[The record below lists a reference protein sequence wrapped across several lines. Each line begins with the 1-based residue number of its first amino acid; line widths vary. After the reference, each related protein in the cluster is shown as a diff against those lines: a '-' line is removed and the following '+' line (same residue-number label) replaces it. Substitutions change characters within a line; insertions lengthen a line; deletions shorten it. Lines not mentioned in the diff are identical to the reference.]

1 MGKTLTPRVIRSGP
15 YFPTQPRTG
24 DEDNRIFRKK
34 GLITR
39 GRDGLLYEECLP
51 GLGDVSPDT
60 PETFDQVALTG
71 TLELTADSTTITG
84 TGTQFVTECGL
95 GQRIVVINPGVASWL
110 IQPQR
115 IVSDTEM
122 IVWEAPDT
130 TISGLTGWQIQKIQ
144 AIGDNQ
150 RATFLRGSL
159 VKSDKG
165 NYFSAGTG
173 ELRINGVDL
182 PGASLTMTLQPQL
195 SLLDPT
201 AGTYTN
207 FTLGMDMPTGVS
219 AAGVAGGTKGMQA
232 GTYSVVAQPARKET
246 GGYNLASL
254 PASVTITAGQKV
266 RVTLPTMDTA
276 NGQNAWRISVTPFLA
291 SLGTTKANLL
301 GPWFFYQPATQTL
314 PNITCT
320 DSDVSPSGGTFDIEW
335 LDAEVIFNDKVDF
348 TTPDDPPVE
357 ADYVVSLNS
366 NLVWCSCQGRGFT
379 THPEATA
386 PGPFIVPAKPTNPE
400 AAPLT
405 LAFSSS
411 PPETI
416 LGAFEAQ
423 GRIYL
428 PTTNHLQIAQATP
441 DDVTPILIRPYWTDG
456 FAHENQLI
464 FLDGVLY
471 GFTLG
476 GPTRSSENDDEMQRN
491 WAAPVFEITRN
502 WNAAQVLVGYDP
514 TEDVI
519 LFFHI
524 ADSLNE
530 AGFWTTRVLGYSVAQ
545 QMWNYDDVVSSDE
558 RDMILGG
565 VATVGDHLEVTV
577 GGRDS

>member
-1 MGKTLTPRVIRSGP
+1 MGQKLPPRIIRSGS
-15 YFPTQPRTG
+15 YWPTQPKTG
-24 DEDNRIFRKK
+24 DENARIYRKRA
-34 GLITR
+34 LITR
-39 GRDGLLYEECLP
+39 GRDGLFYEECLP
-51 GLGDVSPDT
+51 GLGDVPGET

-71 TLELTADSTTITG
+71 TLELTENSNIVTG
-84 TGTQFVTECGL
+84 TGTEFVNECGL

-115 IVSDTEM
+115 IISDTEM
-122 IVWEAPDT
+122 VVWQTLVT
-130 TISGLTGWQIQKIQ
+130 TIAGLTGWQVQRIFP
-144 AIGDNQ
+144 IGDNQ
-150 RATFLRGSL
+150 RGTCLRGNV

-173 ELRINGVDL
+173 EFRVNGAAL
-182 PGASLTMTLQPQL
+182 AGPSLAMSLQPQL
-195 SLLDPT
+195 SLLDPST
-201 AGTYTN
+201 ENYAN
-207 FTLGMDMPTGVS
+207 FILGMDTPTGIT
-219 AAGVAGGTKGMQA
+219 ATGVGSGTKGMQA
-232 GTYSVVAQPARKET
+232 GLYTLVVQAARKET

-254 PASVTITAGQKV
+254 PVSVTITAGQ
-266 RVTLPTMDTA
+266 RVQVALPAMDTA
-276 NGQNAWRISVTPFLA
+276 NGQNAWRISVTPFIA
-291 SLGTTKANLL
+291 SLGASKANLL
-301 GPWFFYQPATQTL
+301 GPWFFYQPPGAP

-320 DSDVSPSGGTFDIEW
+320 DDDVNPAGGNFIIEW

-357 ADYVVSLNS
+357 ANYVALLNS
-366 NLVWCSCQGRGFT
+366 NLIWCSCQGQGFT
-379 THPEATA
+379 THPDATA
-386 PGPFIVPAKPTNPE
+386 PGPFIVPAKPTNIE

-416 LGAFEAQ
+416 LGVVEAQ
-423 GRIYL
+423 GRLYL
-428 PTTNHLQIAQATP
+428 PTFNHLQIAQATP
-441 DDVTPILIRPYWTDG
+441 DDVVPILIRPYWTDG

-464 FLDGVLY
+464 FLDGTLY
-471 GFTLG
+471 GYTSG
-476 GPTRSSENDDEMQRN
+476 GPTRSAENDDEMQRN

-502 WNAAQVLVGYDP
+502 WNPAQVLVGYDP
-514 TEDVI
+514 TEDVV

-524 ADSLNE
+524 ADSINE
-530 AGFWTTRVLGYSVAQ
+530 AGFWTTRVLGYSVSQ
-545 QMWNYDDVVSSDE
+545 QMWNYDDVISSDE